1 MRGLTMKEQNMLHY
15 IKGRLSM
22 ISSPVIRMQII
33 LHYSQL
39 VDMFTLGDISTEHEQ
54 KLLTQIDELQSE
66 LLELKDEFNAEE
78 EEENAYQ

>member
-33 LHYSQL
+33 LQYSQL
-39 VDMFTLGDISTEHEQ
+39 VDMFTLGDTCTEHEQ
-54 KLLTQIDELQSE
+54 ELLTQVDELQSE
-66 LLELKDEFNAEE
+66 LLELKGELGTED
-78 EEENAYQ
+78 EENA